1 MSESRAS
8 STGIGTS
15 YIVRIYRRAP
25 AEEPQRRSHDAVE
38 LVGIVEDPQ
47 AGKRS
52 GFHNIE
58 ELWAVL
64 RAALSTAP
72 LPRQINPTSRAS
84 GKPSPGSWLRGCGY
98 NA

>member
-1 MSESRAS
+1 MTERLPSPVHA
-8 STGIGTS
+8 GTS

-25 AEEPQRRSHDAVE
+25 ADEPQRRSHDALE
-38 LVGIVEDPQ
+38 LVGIVEDTQ

-64 RAALSTAP
+64 SDVSQTGRHDHK
-72 LPRQINPTSRAS
+72 
-84 GKPSPGSWLRGCGY
+84 GKGG
-98 NA
+98 

>member
-1 MSESRAS
+1 MIERYPSPAHA
-8 STGIGTS
+8 GTS

-25 AEEPQRRSHDAVE
+25 ADVPGQRSHDAVE

-47 AGKRS
+47 AGERS

-64 RAALSTAP
+64 SGAAQM
-72 LPRQINPTSRAS
+72 PRHDQR
-84 GKPSPGSWLRGCGY
+84 GKGG
-98 NA
+98 